1 MYTGTVINELFATV
15 ERAEA
20 KSQKSSDIAELENWY
35 AASHH
40 EAAYTEPDLLGVA

>member
-20 KSQKSSDIAELENWY
+20 QTQRSSDVDELENWY
-35 AASHH
+35 TASHQ
-40 EAAYTEPDLLGVA
+40 AAYTEPALLGVA